1 MSIDLKP
8 SEAMAAEAERG
19 LRWREEYNRG
29 GTAIGVARA
38 RDISNR
44 KNLSPSTVR
53 RMVSYFAR
61 HEVDK
66 NGQGF
71 SPGEEGYPSAG
82 RIAWALWGGDSG
94 KSWANQ
100 KSSQLEKESTNQS
113 FKMELLTIENKAGK
127 VRLNESVNP
136 DSMTRLIEEIDLVFG
151 AKAFADGVV
160 TGEITNS
167 IENAADTLDIE
178 IHSPGGSVLD
188 GYKLYHAILELRG
201 RGVYVTATINSL
213 AASMASV
220 IAMAADKIRM
230 VKGGRMMIHEA
241 SQVVAGNAEDLARAS
256 KLLDEIS
263 GEIADIYAE
272 RTGGKREEMRE
283 LMKDE
288 TWMGADEAMK
298 RKFIDEVVGKNS
310 IDSNAKKL
318 QKQSNNMSILDRLL
332 PNADLS
338 AKYEA
343 AQAELA
349 GAESTISDLTNRL
362 KEADSLIAEAV
373 EEARGFQNQVVTAK
387 AETEAEKEA
396 HAATRKE
403 LVEASALLE
412 PVALAE
418 RITASVN
425 SEDEADAPLKEAIE
439 KEVTNRIVAAGHK
452 PLDTIQAEQEEAN
465 HLKMG
470 REAFNSLSSVEK
482 NAFMRNGGKLT
493 D

>member
-1 MSIDLKP
+1 MPIDLKP

-19 LRWREEYNRG
+19 LRWRAEYNRG

-66 NGQGF
+66 QGQGF
-71 SPGEEGYPSAG
+71 SPGEDGYPSAG

-94 KSWANQ
+94 KSWASE
-100 KSSQLEKESTNQS
+100 KSRRLEEEPANQS
-113 FKMELLTIENKAGK
+113 FKMQILQIENKSGK

-136 DSMTRLIEEIDLVFG
+136 DSMTRLIEEIDQVFG
-151 AKAFADGVV
+151 AKAFAEGVI
-160 TGEITNS
+160 TGEITNC

-188 GYKLYHAILELRG
+188 GYKLYHAILELRD
-201 RGVYVTATINSL
+201 RGVYVTVTINSL

-241 SQVVAGNAEDLARAS
+241 SQVVAGNAEDLAKAA

-263 GEIADIYAE
+263 GEIADIYAT
-272 RTGGKREEMRE
+272 RTGAKPEEMRE
-283 LMKDE
+283 LMKNE
-288 TWMGADEAMK
+288 TWMGADEAMN
-298 RKFIDEVVGKNS
+298 RKFIDEVVGQNS
-310 IDSNAKKL
+310 VDQSAKKL
-318 QKQSNNMSILDRLL
+318 QKQLSNMSILDRLL

-362 KEADSLIAEAV
+362 KEADSLLAEAV
-373 EEARGFQNQVVTAK
+373 TEARGFQGQVLAAK

-396 HAATRKE
+396 HSATRQE
-403 LVEASALLE
+403 LADASALLD
-412 PVALAE
+412 PAAIAE
-418 RITASVN
+418 RITAAAN
-425 SEDEADAPLKEAIE
+425 SEEESDAVIKEAVE
-439 KEVTNRIVAAGHK
+439 KEVTNRIVAAGHT
-452 PLDTIQAEQEEAN
+452 PLDTLKAEKEEKQF
-465 HLKMG
+465 LKIS
-470 REAFNSLSSVEK
+470 RESFMNLSSVEQ
-482 NAFMRNGGKLT
+482 NSFIRNGGKLT
-493 D
+493 A